1 MRGAIMVPVRSGC
14 DLIGPGCHIVTSE
27 NAAHTSVLLVSKLRA
42 LPSSVSRARARLNPS
57 PVLRAALTVVQEGR
71 GPPCLEGRGPRCLG
85 DLVRRVLVVHRE
97 PGSLSETLP
106 VGDVIA
112 LFLSVSS
119 QVNVGCSPP
128 SSSSALHV
136 STVR

>member
-1 MRGAIMVPVRSGC
+1 M
-14 DLIGPGCHIVTSE
+14 
-27 NAAHTSVLLVSKLRA
+27 
-42 LPSSVSRARARLNPS
+42 SRARARLNPS

-97 PGSLSETLP
+97 PGSLSERLP
-106 VGDVIA
+106 FGDVTA

-119 QVNVGCSPP
+119 QVRSPVARPPPPLGARVHVAKQSSITLCYVMFCSM
-128 SSSSALHV
+128 V
-136 STVR
+136 